1 MESKE
6 YLSVSVFAETVGVSK
21 QAIYKQARNENSQLA
36 PYVSKRGNS
45 IVICS
50 SALVALY
57 GFNNQESTLDNP
69 IKPEQTT
76 NTTQVQPTE
85 TTQTT
90 LETNLVKPIE
100 EDYIEHLKT
109 QIQGLQEEQKRLNE
123 VLSEKDRT
131 IKEQSDRIAEL
142 AQELSAIA
150 KGALLTT
157 SRQQLLSAV
166 GNGTPEG
173 ESEEE
178 TVIDTDPIEEKPV
191 SFWKR
196 LFRKNKRG

>member
-57 GFNNQESTLDNP
+57 GFNNQDTTQDNP

-76 NTTQVQPTE
+76 FTTQDKPKE
-85 TTQTT
+85 TIKETQGD
-90 LETNLVKPIE
+90 NPVKPLE
-100 EDYIEHLKT
+100 SDYIAHLKA
-109 QIQGLQEEQKRLNE
+109 QIQDLQEEQRRLNE
-123 VLSEKDRT
+123 TISTKDKT
-131 IKEQSDRIAEL
+131 IKEQSDTIADL
-142 AQELSAIA
+142 AQQLSEIA

-166 GNGTPEG
+166 GAGNPEG

-178 TVIDTDPIEEKPV
+178 TPLIVEEQPLP
-191 SFWKR
+191 FWKR
-196 LFRKNKRG
+196 IFRKK

>member
-1 MESKE
+1 MGIKQ
-6 YLSVSVFAETVGVSK
+6 YYSVSEFAEAVGVSK
-21 QAIYKQARNENSQLA
+21 QAIYKQAKNQNSQLA
-36 PYVSKRGNS
+36 PFVLRKGNS
-45 IVICS
+45 ISINGT
-50 SALVALY
+50 ALVELY
-57 GFNNQESTLDNP
+57 GFNNQEATQTNP

-142 AQELSAIA
+142 AQELSEIA

-166 GNGTPEG
+166 GNGNPEG
-173 ESEEE
+173 ESEEK
-178 TVIDTDPIEEKPV
+178 TVINTEPIEKQPV

-196 LFRKNKRG
+196 LFRKK